1 MKKRQQTHRALIIS
15 LMVSVCILVVKLSA
29 YLITSS
35 TAAMSDALESVVH
48 VLAVGFAYYGLRLS
62 NKPADEKHL
71 YGHERVEF
79 LSVGIE
85 GSVILIAGISII
97 YQSVYHYIFGYHL
110 QELLTGIWL
119 MGIAAV
125 VNLVLGMYISH
136 IGRKWNNNIV
146 ISNGK
151 HTLTDV
157 WTSAG
162 VVITLLVV
170 TQTQWYVLD
179 SVVGILFAAY
189 IMYEGGK
196 LMTYAINGIMDKRN
210 PEIDKK
216 IQEVL
221 KKRPLEIKEYHKVR
235 HRTTGSTTWIEFH
248 ALFDNDIALE
258 KAHDIATVLEKQ
270 LIDALPGGA
279 VVTIH
284 LEPEENHE
292 ESHSILHHA
301 KTDKKLDDFI

>member
-1 MKKRQQTHRALIIS
+1 MKKRQQTHRALVIS
-15 LMVSVCILVVKLSA
+15 LTVSICILVIKLSA
-29 YLITSS
+29 YLITTS
-35 TAAMSDALESVVH
+35 TAAMSDALESIVH

-62 NKPADEKHL
+62 SKPADEQHL

-85 GSVILIAGISII
+85 GSVIFIAGISII
-97 YQSVYHYIFGYHL
+97 YQSIYHYIVGYQL

-119 MGIAAV
+119 MGAAAV
-125 VNLVLGMYISH
+125 INLILGLYITY
-136 IGRKWNNNIV
+136 IGRKWENNIV

-157 WTSAG
+157 WTSVG
-162 VVITLLVV
+162 VLVTLFIV
-170 TQTQWYVLD
+170 TQTQWYILD
-179 SVVGILFAAY
+179 SVVGIIFAAY

-196 LMTYAINGIMDKRN
+196 LVAYAVNGIMDKRD
-210 PEIDKK
+210 PEINEK
-216 IQEVL
+216 IQQVL
-221 KKRPLEIKEYHKVR
+221 KERPPEIKEYHKLR

-248 ALFDNDIALE
+248 ALFDNNIELE
-258 KAHDIATVLEKQ
+258 KAHDIATILEKQ

-284 LEPEENHE
+284 LEPDENHE
-292 ESHSILHHA
+292 ESHHILHSA